1 MVEAL
6 RKLGKKKV
14 QFTSSPDQGHNRILG
29 MALNH
34 AELYEWLLAQERGKG
49 E

>member
-6 RKLGKKKV
+6 RKQGNKKV
-14 QFTSSPDQGHNRILG
+14 KFTSSPDQGHNRILG
-29 MALNH
+29 LALNH
-34 AELYEWLLAQERGKG
+34 GELYEWLLAQERGKG